1 MMLKTKNTISLAI
14 IYSFFKFSQCTIR
27 VIGATYFLKGRDVH
41 FFSGILYREKNSF
54 SEKEG
59 STISTKIVYTI
70 YSNRCSRKHFLKSFI
85 INKEMEIE
93 VFGLSCMY

>member
-41 FFSGILYREKNSF
+41 FLVFYIEK
-54 SEKEG
+54 
-59 STISTKIVYTI
+59 KIPFQ
-70 YSNRCSRKHFLKSFI
+70 RKKVVQYQQ
-85 INKEMEIE
+85 K
-93 VFGLSCMY
+93 

>member
-41 FFSGILYREKNSF
+41 FLVFYIEKKNSF